1 VSSADPRYLTE
12 RELARAEADELAWRE
27 LVRDQLHSLRTGLVV
42 LAVLAVVALG
52 IALWALLSVQ
62 TTDVSAVRLRSVER
76 RLERIQTEVRDT
88 PSSAALTSVRASQ
101 QSLDRQVSSL
111 ANRLQRVERTNI
123 ELKAT
128 LDSVQQRVDTRAPDP
143 DPDPHADP
151 LILLRPAV
159 AG

>member
-1 VSSADPRYLTE
+1 VSSADPHYLTE

-52 IALWALLSVQ
+52 FALWALLSVQ
-62 TTDVSAVRLRSVER
+62 TTDVSAVRLRSLER
-76 RLERIQTEVRDT
+76 RVERIQNEVRDT
-88 PSSAALTSVRASQ
+88 PSSAALTSLRASQ

-111 ANRLQRVERTNI
+111 ADRLQRVERTNI

-128 LDSVQQRVDTRAPDP
+128 LDSVQQRVNTLERQTPTP
-143 DPDPHADP
+143 TPTP
-151 LILLRPAV
+151 
-159 AG
+159 

>member
-62 TTDVSAVRLRSVER
+62 TTDVSAARVRSVER

-111 ANRLQRVERTNI
+111 ADRLQRVERTNI

-128 LDSVQQRVDTRAPDP
+128 LDSVQQRVNTLERQTPTP
-143 DPDPHADP
+143 TPTPTP
-151 LILLRPAV
+151 
-159 AG
+159 